1 MKRPVKLMVLSILLL
16 PSMIYAGEWDGS
28 GYVGLESRVFSQDA
42 RYPLQHNGANLSV
55 MFQPEL
61 RWQHDNGRQRVSLVG
76 FARADA
82 KDSERS
88 HLDVREAYWALEKD
102 NWSLLIGINKVFW
115 GVTESRHLVDVINQT
130 DGVEDMAEED
140 KLGQPMINLTLQ
152 RDWGAIDF
160 FLLPYFR
167 ERTFPGI
174 KGRFRTPLVI
184 DTNKA
189 IYESSEQETNMDWA
203 VRYSHYFGDVDLGV
217 YVFDGTSRE
226 PQLILSSNRQAL
238 IPVYQQITQVGIDL
252 QYTDNE
258 WLWKLELIGRDT
270 KDDKFAAFVAG
281 YEYSF
286 YQIND
291 SAMDLSVLTE
301 LLYDGRNESNP
312 VLFDQD
318 IFLGSRLAFND
329 SQDSSL
335 LAGVVIDRDTKELF
349 FNIEAERRLNDR
361 LSAEFRLRVFHNA
374 QPEDVSYSFQRDDYL
389 QLTLKGYF

>member
-1 MKRPVKLMVLSILLL
+1 MKRIVKLTTLSLLLL
-16 PSMIYAGEWDGS
+16 PLLTDANEWERS
-28 GYVGLESRVFSQDA
+28 GFVGLESRVFFQDA
-42 RYPLQHNGANLSV
+42 RYPSQHDGANLSV
-55 MFQPEL
+55 TFQPEL
-61 RWQHDNGRQRVSLVG
+61 RWQHENGRQRVSLIG

-88 HLDVREAYWALEKD
+88 HLDVREAYWALEKND
-102 NWSLLIGINKVFW
+102 WNILIGINKVFW
-115 GVTESRHLVDVINQT
+115 GVSESRHLVDVINQT
-130 DGVEDMAEED
+130 DGVEDMDGED
-140 KLGQPMINLTLQ
+140 KLGQPMINLNMQ
-152 RDWGAIDF
+152 RDWGAVDF

-174 KGRFRTPLVI
+174 EGRFRTPLVI
-184 DTNKA
+184 DTDKA
-189 IYESSEQETNMDWA
+189 LYESSEQETHVDWSI
-203 VRYSHYFGDVDLGV
+203 RYSHYFGDVDLGV

-226 PQLILSSNRQAL
+226 PQFIPSSNGQAL
-238 IPVYQQITQVGIDL
+238 IPVYQQMTQVGFDL
-252 QYTDNE
+252 QYTYNA
-258 WLWKLELIGRDT
+258 WLWKLELVARDM
-270 KDDKFAAFVAG
+270 KDDEFAAFVAG

-301 LLYDGRNESNP
+301 LLYDGRSENTP

-335 LAGVVIDRDTKELF
+335 LAGVVIDPETEELF
-349 FNIEAERRLNDR
+349 FNVEAERRLNDR

-374 QPEDVSYSFQRDDYL
+374 ELEDVSYSLQRDDYL

>member
-1 MKRPVKLMVLSILLL
+1 MKRLLKLMILPLLSL
-16 PSMIYAGEWDGS
+16 PPIIYADEWDGT
-28 GYVGLESRVFSQDA
+28 GFVGLESRIFPQDA
-42 RYPLQHNGANLSV
+42 RYPSQYNGANLSV
-55 MFQPEL
+55 TFQPEL
-61 RWQHDNGRQRVSLVG
+61 HWQHDNGRQRVSLIG

-82 KDSERS
+82 KDSERN
-88 HLDVREAYWALEKD
+88 HFDVREAYWAQEKND
-102 NWSLLIGINKVFW
+102 WNILVGINKVFW

-130 DGVEDMAEED
+130 DGVEDMDEED
-140 KLGQPMINLTLQ
+140 KLGQPMINITLQ
-152 RDWGAIDF
+152 RDWGAVDF

-174 KGRFRTPLVI
+174 QGRFRTPLVI
-184 DTNKA
+184 DTNQA

-203 VRYSHYFGDVDLGV
+203 IRYSHYFGDVDLGV

-226 PQLILSSNRQAL
+226 PKLTLSSNGQAL

-258 WLWKLELIGRDT
+258 WLWKLELIARDT
-270 KDDKFAAFVAG
+270 KEDNFAAFVAG